1 MTMLMERFAPL
12 FELQRDFNRLLAP
25 GSTAFIPAA
34 DVLAVEEEVLVH
46 MDVPGLSAEN
56 LEIELENDVLTVR
69 GERVFPYDGETGD
82 ADGGYAWQLIERSF
96 GKFER
101 VVRVPTGLDPDAIAA
116 TVADGV
122 LTLRIPKPET
132 LKPRRIQIGAG
143 AASDERELEG
153 TTARAR
159 LARHGPRSLRGGAR
173 QPQVGHGAVPRAR

>member
-12 FELQRDFNRLLAP
+12 FELQRDLNRFLAP
-25 GSTAFIPAA
+25 GGAFVPAA
-34 DVLAVEEEVLVH
+34 DVLASEDEVVVH
-46 MDVPGLSAEN
+46 MDVPGLAAEN

-69 GERVFPYDGETGD
+69 GERTFPYGGEGD
-82 ADGGYAWQLIERSF
+82 AGDGGYAWQLIERSF

-132 LKPRRIQIGAG
+132 LKPRRIEIGA
-143 AASDERELEG
+143 AASEQRELEG
-153 TTARAR
+153 AA
-159 LARHGPRSLRGGAR
+159 A
-173 QPQVGHGAVPRAR
+173 